1 MAYKGKAHS
10 TSNYGGFFEENAF
23 RPGIQTE
30 PNPRPGWSSA
40 GVFPQ
45 IVWFQF
51 EEQKTLTKIG
61 FSTRSNEPTVSQAPK
76 RFEVVA
82 SVDCNQFQSNAEV
95 LLSIED
101 AGFEKMNRDIPR
113 VVDTS
118 FSDYST
124 YEDGLRCCRSGSL
137 LWPMMD
143 GQYLAIGRC
152 TEH

>member
-61 FSTRSNEPTVSQAPK
+61 FSTRANEPTVSQAPK
-76 RFEVVA
+76 KFEVAA
-82 SVDCNQFQSNAEV
+82 SVDCQQFQSNAEV

-101 AGFEKMNRDIPR
+101 AGFEKMNQARAWMIPEEKQAPYLCIGIKVYSVR
-113 VVDTS
+113 GPNAHTALQNVVMW
-118 FSDYST
+118 
-124 YEDGLRCCRSGSL
+124 EKR
-137 LWPMMD
+137 
-143 GQYLAIGRC
+143 A
-152 TEH
+152 